1 MSDLTQAL
9 NKIAQ
14 WVKTNMPDHPAVMNK
29 GLTRKEIEEK
39 VKELPFKLPEEVY
52 ELYQW
57 ANGGI
62 NSFIPHPTGWDLT
75 SFRSLEE
82 AINVMS
88 SSDRKDVFVLF
99 FVEDIAYFIFTTRK
113 RCQTTAI
120 YRNDSFDVIKS
131 EPEYINLTSMMQ
143 VIANELTDELLNLS
157 L

>member
-1 MSDLTQAL
+1 MSDLTKAL

-29 GLTRKEIEEK
+29 GLTRKEIQEK

-62 NSFIPHPTGWDLT
+62 NSFIPYLTGWDLN

-82 AINVMS
+82 NIEDWDGS
-88 SSDRKDVFVLF
+88 FDLFVLF
-99 FVEDIAYFIFTTRK
+99 VIEDVGYFILPKQERKQTSPIYCNDEPKVVEDKPSY
-113 RCQTTAI
+113 
-120 YRNDSFDVIKS
+120 SS
-131 EPEYINLTSMMQ
+131 LTSMMQ
-143 VIANELTDELLNLS
+143 SIADGLMGTN
-157 L
+157 